1 MRLRRPRNVGRLAV
15 AGATGIVVALV
26 ALAVAEALTVLTR
39 SWRSPVLDV
48 GDRMVDLMS
57 QYPRLKQA
65 AIDLL
70 GNADKPALLIGIGV
84 LLLGYSFVLG
94 IVAML
99 KNLRVGVAMIG
110 LFAVIGVWA
119 ALGRKSDGSL
129 FSALP
134 TIIGSIAGGL
144 VLSQLHRRLATKL
157 PRPRLAGESQPA
169 PSAESSDVALWSPE
183 HPAVMV
189 GGGTDRRGFLAG
201 SGALLGA
208 TAAGA
213 AVLGLGGRQA
223 ARRRF
228 SASGSRKNVTVP
240 TAEDALDALP
250 TGVQADVPGMTPFI
264 TPNDRFYRVDT
275 ALEVPQL
282 TTAGYRLKV
291 KGYVANE
298 LELTWQDLLNR
309 PMIERDVT
317 LTCVSNQVGGSYI
330 GNARWIGARL
340 DDLLREA
347 APLDNADMVV
357 GRSVDGWEC
366 GFPLENALDGRDAMI
381 AVAMNGQPLPL
392 EHGFPARLVVPGLY
406 GYVSATKW
414 LTEIEL
420 TRFDEFDHYWEQ
432 RGWAEKAPIK
442 LMSRIDVPRGLAT
455 VAAGEVAV
463 GGVAWQ
469 QTIGIAKV
477 EVRIDEGE
485 WVAAT
490 LAEQD
495 TLDTWRQW
503 SYRWNATPGRHTIRV
518 RATDPDGNVQTD
530 QRAEPIPDGATGHHQ
545 IVVIVK

>member
-1 MRLRRPRNVGRLAV
+1 VKLRRPRHLRRTLV
-15 AGATGIVVALV
+15 AGATGIVVAIV
-26 ALAVAEALTVLTR
+26 ALAVAEALTVVAR

-84 LLLGYSFVLG
+84 FLLIYAFVLG
-94 IVAML
+94 VVAIRRS
-99 KNLRVGVAMIG
+99 LRVGLAMIG

-129 FSALP
+129 FSTLP
-134 TIIGSIAGGL
+134 TIIGSLAAGAALWVLHPRIATTPETAEA
-144 VLSQLHRRLATKL
+144 STDDEWDKPTLA
-157 PRPRLAGESQPA
+157 LAGAGS
-169 PSAESSDVALWSPE
+169 
-183 HPAVMV
+183 
-189 GGGTDRRGFLAG
+189 DRRSFLVG

-208 TAAGA
+208 TAAGS
-213 AVLGLGGRQA
+213 AVFGLGGRQLA
-223 ARRRF
+223 KRRF
-228 SASGSRKNVTVP
+228 SAAGSRKNVTVP
-240 TAEDALDALP
+240 TAEDALPALP

-282 TTAGYRLKV
+282 TTASYRLKI
-291 KGYVANE
+291 KGMVDTE

-309 PMIERDVT
+309 PMIERDIT
-317 LTCVSNQVGGSYI
+317 LTCVSNAVGGSYV
-330 GNARWIGARL
+330 GTARWIGARL

-347 APLDNADMVV
+347 GPLDHADMVV
-357 GRSVDGWEC
+357 GRSSDGWES

-381 AVAMNGQPLPL
+381 AVAMNGEALPL

-414 LTEIEL
+414 LTEIEV
-420 TRFDEFDHYWEQ
+420 TRFDEFDHYWEK

-442 LMSRIDVPRGLAT
+442 LMSRIDVPKGLAKVT
-455 VAAGEVAV
+455 AGEVAV

-469 QTIGIAKV
+469 QHVGVSKV
-477 EVRIDEGE
+477 ELRFDDGE
-485 WVAAT
+485 WVEAT

-503 SYRWNATPGRHTIRV
+503 SHVWNATPGRHTIRV
-518 RATDPDGNVQTD
+518 RATDADGNVQTD

-545 IVVIVK
+545 IVVIAE

>member
-1 MRLRRPRNVGRLAV
+1 
-15 AGATGIVVALV
+15 
-26 ALAVAEALTVLTR
+26 
-39 SWRSPVLDV
+39 
-48 GDRMVDLMS
+48 
-57 QYPRLKQA
+57 
-65 AIDLL
+65 
-70 GNADKPALLIGIGV
+70 
-84 LLLGYSFVLG
+84 
-94 IVAML
+94 
-99 KNLRVGVAMIG
+99 
-110 LFAVIGVWA
+110 
-119 ALGRKSDGSL
+119 
-129 FSALP
+129 
-134 TIIGSIAGGL
+134 
-144 VLSQLHRRLATKL
+144 
-157 PRPRLAGESQPA
+157 
-169 PSAESSDVALWSPE
+169 
-183 HPAVMV
+183 
-189 GGGTDRRGFLAG
+189 
-201 SGALLGA
+201 
-208 TAAGA
+208 
-213 AVLGLGGRQA
+213 VLGLGGRQA